1 MRLVVLGTGP
11 FAVPMFQSLFDSPH
25 QVLGLVTRPTPPS
38 RPREKVPPNPMRD
51 EAERRG
57 LAIFAPESINSDEGR
72 SVVQSL
78 APELLVVCDYGEIL
92 SADVLGLVPLGGIN
106 LHASLLP
113 KYRGAAP
120 IHWALLNGDY
130 ETGVTVIHM
139 TPRLDAGPILAV
151 RHTPIGSEETQ
162 PELEARL
169 AALGVGPVNE
179 AIDLLARWDRVSL
192 LGMPQDAS
200 HATSALRLRKEHG
213 AIDWARTAEQI
224 HNQVR
229 ALKPWPGTY
238 TFWHRPGEEPLRLG
252 LDRVSAWRGTMPPIA
267 SDDMNSA
274 PLSTS
279 PSSPPTDPVERSPGH
294 VVVCDGR
301 QLVVA
306 TGDGGLS
313 ILAVQP
319 AGKKVMPI
327 DQFLRGYHVRLG
339 DYFGPANP

>member
-1 MRLVVLGTGP
+1 
-11 FAVPMFQSLFDSPH
+11 
-25 QVLGLVTRPTPPS
+25 
-38 RPREKVPPNPMRD
+38 
-51 EAERRG
+51 
-57 LAIFAPESINSDEGR
+57 
-72 SVVQSL
+72 
-78 APELLVVCDYGEIL
+78 
-92 SADVLGLVPLGGIN
+92 
-106 LHASLLP
+106 
-113 KYRGAAP
+113 
-120 IHWALLNGDY
+120 
-130 ETGVTVIHM
+130 
-139 TPRLDAGPILAV
+139 
-151 RHTPIGSEETQ
+151 
-162 PELEARL
+162 
-169 AALGVGPVNE
+169 VGPVNE